1 MQNYYYPTNAYYP
14 FYREIPMYPDNDQR
28 FFPFLLPAAFLAGGI
43 AGLAISPWLFNRPF
57 YQPYPYPTPYPT
69 PYPYPVPSPTPYP
82 ASLGYAGTPALQPY
96 SVPGMTTA
104 PAMTTDNV
112 NIYNH

>member
-1 MQNYYYPTNAYYP
+1 MQNYYYPTNVYYP

-28 FFPFLLPAAFLAGGI
+28 FFPFLLPAAFLVGGI

-57 YQPYPYPTPYPT
+57 YQPYPYPY

-82 ASLGYAGTPALQPY
+82 VFPGYAGTPALQQP
-96 SVPGMTTA
+96 SIGPVPT
-104 PAMTTDNV
+104 PE
-112 NIYNH
+112 NINMYNR